1 MNTRK
6 FTVTILAFILFS
18 IHMIGQNTI
27 SYTYDSAGNRT
38 GRSASENTIALRA
51 ISPQN
56 GPTADNLKMI
66 SVRARNNEVP
76 ILNNTLAVNIST
88 IGHTEWKFALLQKKL
103 DRVFTHDR
111 PCPKEYASRAF
122 TMYFKRLEEDS
133 HELL

>member
-1 MNTRK
+1 MNKRK
-6 FTVTILAFILFS
+6 LTVTILAFILFS
-18 IHMIGQNTI
+18 IHIFGQNTI

-38 GRSASENTIALRA
+38 GRRASENTIALHA

-88 IGHTEWKFALLQKKL
+88 IGHTDWKFALFKKIWIGYSHMIDPAQKSMRLVLLQCISN
-103 DRVFTHDR
+103 D
-111 PCPKEYASRAF
+111 
-122 TMYFKRLEEDS
+122 
-133 HELL
+133 